1 MNEKTNQ
8 KSLAGISI
16 RTLNVIMFAIALVLA
31 AFLLFTTNQVS
42 DSYEIMQDA
51 TEEYI
56 ECQTAAQNMMSAS
69 DYLTEQVRAFTVT
82 GEAEY
87 VQNFYEEVNQTKRRD
102 NALATLEQYLQGTD
116 TYRYLQE
123 ANAQSNELVKLEH
136 YAMRLAA
143 DAYGLPLSQFPEDIR
158 SIELLPEHR
167 ELTGEEMRSAA
178 IDLVFNDSYQ
188 TQKDKIRN
196 NVNLCTTAL
205 IAAARSGQTDSSNHL
220 LQVLKRQSLLIAV
233 LMLAVLG
240 VVLFTMYLV
249 IQPLYTGIEHIRKN
263 EKFPVT
269 GSSEL
274 RYLADTYNELYEATR
289 KQQETLSYEASHDA
303 LTGLCNRKMFEHER
317 EVCDPQTTAM
327 ILIDVD
333 YFKEVNDTYGHE
345 TGDKLLKRVA
355 SILRKSFRSEDYVCR
370 IGGDEFAVLMM
381 NSDSSLRALVTRK
394 IKDAQA
400 QLRQPE
406 ADVPGITLS
415 VGVAFPDRHNS
426 TGDIYRDADTAQY
439 RIKNGGKDGLA
450 FYD

>member
-16 RTLNVIMFAIALVLA
+16 RTLNIIMFAIAVILA
-31 AFLLFTTNQVS
+31 ALLLLATNQVS

-56 ECQTAAQNMMSAS
+56 ECQTAAQDMMSAS
-69 DYLTEQVRAFTVT
+69 DYLTEQVRSFTVT

-87 VQNFYEEVNQTKRRD
+87 VQNFFEEVNQTKRRD
-102 NALATLEQYLQGTD
+102 IALETMEQYLQGSD

-123 ANAQSNELVKLEH
+123 ANALSNELVKLEH
-136 YAMRLAA
+136 YAMRLAV
-143 DAYGLPLSQFPEDIR
+143 DAYGLPLSQFPEEIR

-178 IDLVFNDSYQ
+178 IDLVFNNSYQ

-205 IAAARSGQTDSSNHL
+205 IASARSGQTDSSNHL

-249 IQPLYTGIEHIRKN
+249 IQPLYEGIEHIRKN

-274 RYLADTYNELYEATR
+274 RYLADTYNELYEATQ

-303 LTGLCNRKMFEHER
+303 LTGLCNRKMFDHER

-333 YFKEVNDTYGHE
+333 HFKEVNDTYGHE

-381 NSDSSLRALVTRK
+381 NSDSSLRTLVTRK
-394 IKDAQA
+394 IEAAQA

-406 ADVPGITLS
+406 DGVPGITLS
-415 VGVAFPDRHNS
+415 VGVAFPDRPNS